1 MSSIASEAKSRTGSR
16 NCTMDW
22 RWTGP
27 VARSSGPTSS
37 GYCSPWPRT
46 CCFRSCGGGRR
57 RPPVPTRRSRR
68 CESGWSNSPCGS
80 SDRPDASCCTCPW
93 RFRGCRRGGSS
104 RAPSAPRCSAR
115 GRLAPQPDPGGRV
128 TGRATSTP
136 RGARVTKIEAL
147 EGDPVRQLSP
157 LAPGETRHFLSRN
170 RGKRSLPL
178 DLRHPRAQ
186 EVIERL
192 LARADVILTNFR
204 PGLAEEFG
212 LDWTSL
218 APRFPRLIVGSVS
231 AFGRRGPDA
240 RLAGMDLV
248 VQARTGLMASLGR
261 VEDGVP
267 ATGEAPV
274 ADYVCA
280 LSLAFGIASALLR
293 RERTGRGGEVEAALM
308 MAALVAQ
315 NNSMVRVE
323 SVDGAEHAQVRAR
336 LAEMRALGRPFT
348 EQDEIVPSARTPGM
362 VNVYYRTYATKD
374 DVVGVACVSPGLQRA
389 FMEVLGLVDDAP
401 RGADRAA
408 LERHYTGLAER
419 CEKVLASRTAAE
431 WKPIFDKRGVP
442 GAAVRFSAELFDDE
456 QARANGFFH
465 DLPHPALG
473 PVRVLA
479 PPVRMDGDGFQP
491 GAPTPA
497 FASQTRAI
505 LGELG
510 FEATAIDA
518 LLAAKVTRATS
529 G

>member
-1 MSSIASEAKSRTGSR
+1 MS
-16 NCTMDW
+16 
-22 RWTGP
+22 P
-27 VARSSGPTSS
+27 SSSADTSS
-37 GYCSPWPRT
+37 
-46 CCFRSCGGGRR
+46 
-57 RPPVPTRRSRR
+57 RPFAGIEVVEFGQFIAVPF
-68 CESGWSNSPCGS
+68 C
-80 SDRPDASCCTCPW
+80 AQL
-93 RFRGCRRGGSS
+93 
-104 RAPSAPRCSAR
+104 
-115 GRLAPQPDPGGRV
+115 LAEG
-128 TGRATSTP
+128 
-136 RGARVTKIEAL
+136 GARVTKIEAL

-323 SVDGAEHAQVRAR
+323 SVDGAEHAKVRAR
-336 LAEMRALGRPFT
+336 LAAMRAAGRPFT

-374 DVVGVACVSPGLQRA
+374 DVVGVACVSPGLPRA
-389 FMEVLGLVDDAP
+389 VMEGLGLVDDAP
-401 RGADRAA
+401 RGAARPAPA
-408 LERHYTGLAER
+408 
-419 CEKVLASRTAAE
+419 RT
-431 WKPIFDKRGVP
+431 
-442 GAAVRFSAELFDDE
+442 S
-456 QARANGFFH
+456 
-465 DLPHPALG
+465 
-473 PVRVLA
+473 A
-479 PPVRMDGDGFQP
+479 PP
-491 GAPTPA
+491 PA
-497 FASQTRAI
+497 FASQPRAI
-505 LGELG
+505 LGERG
-510 FEATAIDA
+510 FEAAAIDA

>member
-1 MSSIASEAKSRTGSR
+1 MS
-16 NCTMDW
+16 
-22 RWTGP
+22 P
-27 VARSSGPTSS
+27 SSSADTSS
-37 GYCSPWPRT
+37 
-46 CCFRSCGGGRR
+46 
-57 RPPVPTRRSRR
+57 RPFAGIEVVEFGQFIAVPF
-68 CESGWSNSPCGS
+68 C
-80 SDRPDASCCTCPW
+80 AQL
-93 RFRGCRRGGSS
+93 
-104 RAPSAPRCSAR
+104 
-115 GRLAPQPDPGGRV
+115 LAEG
-128 TGRATSTP
+128 
-136 RGARVTKIEAL
+136 GARVTKIEAL

-157 LAPGETRHFLSRN
+157 LTPGETRHFLSRN

-204 PGLAEEFG
+204 PRLAEEFG

-323 SVDGAEHAQVRAR
+323 SVDGPEHATVRAR
-336 LAEMRALGRPFT
+336 LATMRAAGRPFA
-348 EQDEIVPSARTPGM
+348 EQE
-362 VNVYYRTYATKD
+362 
-374 DVVGVACVSPGLQRA
+374 
-389 FMEVLGLVDDAP
+389 
-401 RGADRAA
+401 
-408 LERHYTGLAER
+408 
-419 CEKVLASRTAAE
+419 
-431 WKPIFDKRGVP
+431 
-442 GAAVRFSAELFDDE
+442 
-456 QARANGFFH
+456 RANGFFP
-465 DLPHPALG
+465 DLAHPALG

-479 PPVRMDGDGFQP
+479 PPVKLDGGGFQP

-510 FEATAIDA
+510 FDAPAIDS
-518 LLAAKVTRATS
+518 LVAAKVTRTM
-529 G
+529 

>member
-1 MSSIASEAKSRTGSR
+1 MS
-16 NCTMDW
+16 
-22 RWTGP
+22 P
-27 VARSSGPTSS
+27 SSSADTSS
-37 GYCSPWPRT
+37 
-46 CCFRSCGGGRR
+46 
-57 RPPVPTRRSRR
+57 RPFAGIEVVEFGQFIAVPF
-68 CESGWSNSPCGS
+68 C
-80 SDRPDASCCTCPW
+80 AQL
-93 RFRGCRRGGSS
+93 
-104 RAPSAPRCSAR
+104 
-115 GRLAPQPDPGGRV
+115 LAEG
-128 TGRATSTP
+128 
-136 RGARVTKIEAL
+136 GARVTKIEAL

-323 SVDGAEHAQVRAR
+323 SVDGAEHAAV
-336 LAEMRALGRPFT
+336 
-348 EQDEIVPSARTPGM
+348 
-362 VNVYYRTYATKD
+362 
-374 DVVGVACVSPGLQRA
+374 
-389 FMEVLGLVDDAP
+389 
-401 RGADRAA
+401 
-408 LERHYTGLAER
+408 ERHYTGLAER

-479 PPVRMDGDGFQP
+479 PPVKLDGGGFQP

-510 FEATAIDA
+510 FEAAAIDA